1 MVRVFKNGRMMFK
14 HKNKSFSFPETLFIY
29 YLKKIFFFSGE
40 GTLADAPRRRPHGHN
55 CVLGPWPVRAPRV
68 PPKRLGRQDQGM
80 AAPGHIPGSCCALT
94 PRADGQT

>member
-29 YLKKIFFFSGE
+29 YFLNFYFFSGE

-68 PPKRLGRQDQGM
+68 PQSGSAGRIKGWPPLGTFQ
-80 AAPGHIPGSCCALT
+80 AAVVP
-94 PRADGQT
+94 